1 MSLPA
6 GDGSNHTPR
15 NDDPVG
21 DYSNKS
27 DLLPPR
33 LLELQKLANAT
44 RATEHLHEEHEHST
58 RRVRRRLEP
67 GIIQD
72 IARNYEAGAT
82 TPALCAEFGL
92 SKTNVLRLLPSPRSP
107 HTSTPATTTSAND
120 SSRQESAC
128 DLEVEVTKEDLVHHL
143 SESAQIAENHNA
155 MSSSTRT
162 WWRRRGNS
170 TLTFTESNTSNVI
183 WMSRASEAANT

>member
-1 MSLPA
+1 MALVLLTHGLCVELGRNLI
-6 GDGSNHTPR
+6 GDALVRRVPSNHRGCSQRAETPAAWAHPR
-15 NDDPVG
+15 VTAATTHPRTTKEALGRASFVVEPVS

-27 DLLPPR
+27 HLIPPR

-58 RRVRRRLEP
+58 HRVRRRLEP

-92 SKTNVLRLLPSPRSP
+92 SKTSVLRLL
-107 HTSTPATTTSAND
+107 
-120 SSRQESAC
+120 
-128 DLEVEVTKEDLVHHL
+128 
-143 SESAQIAENHNA
+143 
-155 MSSSTRT
+155 
-162 WWRRRGNS
+162 
-170 TLTFTESNTSNVI
+170 
-183 WMSRASEAANT
+183 